1 MTKVIDPRVVKIS
14 TRTEVD
20 IKRSLPHAALKRIG
34 AWVFLDHF
42 GPTDQVDGMV
52 VAAHPHAGLQTVTW
66 PFAGVVDHRDSVG
79 SQQIIRAGQLNLMT
93 AGRGVAHSEKSQPIG
108 DQLHAVQL
116 WVALPDAVRNQ
127 DASFEHLAHLPEL
140 KRGALTARV
149 FIGELDGVR
158 SPARVF
164 TPLVGAELRLPAG
177 EQATMPLRPEF
188 EYGLLVVHGEALVN
202 GLRVAPDQLAYFEPA
217 EFAELQLEASGSG
230 ELLAVLLGGE
240 PFGEPI
246 VMWWNFI
253 GRTADEIVEMREQ
266 WNARD
271 QRFGEVVDEV
281 GGWIPAPDL
290 PNATLRAR

>member
-1 MTKVIDPRVVKIS
+1 MTKVIDPRLVKIS

-42 GPTDQVDGMV
+42 GPTVQVDGMV
-52 VAAHPHAGLQTVTW
+52 VAAHPHSGLQTVTW

-79 SQQIIRAGQLNLMT
+79 SSQVIRAGQLNLMT
-93 AGRGVAHSEKSQPIG
+93 AGRGVAHSEKSQPVG

-116 WVALPDAVRNQ
+116 WIALPDLERNR
-127 DASFEHLAHLPEL
+127 DASFEHFGDLPVLEL
-140 KRGALTARV
+140 GSLTARI
-149 FIGELDGVR
+149 FIGELNGAR

-164 TPLVGAELRLPAG
+164 SPLLGAELRLSTGAPA
-177 EQATMPLRPEF
+177 TVPLRPDW
-188 EYGLLVVHGEALVN
+188 EYGLLVVRGSALVN
-202 GLRVAPDQLAYFEPA
+202 GTLVSPDQLAYLEPGEA
-217 EFAELQLEASGSG
+217 RQLELEATGSDD
-230 ELLAVLLGGE
+230 LLAVLLGGE
-240 PFGEPI
+240 PFAEQI

-253 GRTADEIVEMREQ
+253 GRTAEEIVEMREL

-271 QRFGEVVDEV
+271 PRFGEVIDEV